1 MTCVLTICKTLVF
14 VPVSA
19 SAVLAAD
26 LRMPVVSSAF
36 LPTFG
41 PTPELDNVNKQRT
54 LSTMQISKEQSK

>member
-41 PTPELDNVNKQRT
+41 PTPELVV
-54 LSTMQISKEQSK
+54 TMQISKEQSSRRRQLR